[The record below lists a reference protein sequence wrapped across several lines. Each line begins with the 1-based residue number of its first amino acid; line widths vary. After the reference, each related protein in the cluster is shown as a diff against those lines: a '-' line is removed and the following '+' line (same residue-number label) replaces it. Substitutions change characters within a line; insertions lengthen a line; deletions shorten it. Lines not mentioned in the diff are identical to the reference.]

1 MIHKPFA
8 VFAVAVAMLPLTGC
22 GAVVA
27 PAASLAAA
35 VVQEEDELDAMRAYP
50 VADLLGVGK
59 VYAERLAKAGITNT
73 DQLKAKTAT
82 RADRERLARAADIPY
97 GRLLPIA
104 QAVELMRIK
113 GIGVRQANLLQAV
126 GVASVKEMAQRVPAN
141 LHERLGIANNIS
153 RPFVQR
159 TPGLTTVTRWIGE
172 ARSLAR
178 SGQTIGG

>member
-8 VFAVAVAMLPLTGC
+8 FLAVAMAVLPLSGC

-27 PAASLAAA
+27 PVAPLATT
-35 VVQEEDELDAMRAYP
+35 VVHEEDDLDAMRAYP

-59 VYAERLAKAGITNT
+59 VYAERLAKAGVTNT

-82 RADRERLARAADIPY
+82 RTDRERLARAADIPY

-126 GVASVKEMAQRVPAN
+126 GVASVKELAQRVPAN
-141 LHERLGIANNIS
+141 LHERVGIANNIS

-159 TPGLTTVTRWIGE
+159 TPGITTVSRWVSE
-172 ARSLAR
+172 ARTLVG